1 MRSEAGGSGRLAHAI
16 ASLSRGLAGALAV
29 ALVLSG
35 LACSDLGPPAQAPDQ
50 HPAPAVRSTE
60 PSTVLRS
67 DVGFRSERLLEE
79 HYRKHGREVGAR
91 SEADYLR
98 MAQALRDRPAGGP
111 ILEEGRSDGVLCRF
125 DRSTGL
131 FLAYEPD
138 GVIKTCFKP
147 NDGES
152 YFHRQMNRGPSR

>member
-1 MRSEAGGSGRLAHAI
+1 VRREAGGSGVLAHAK
-16 ASLSRGLAGALAV
+16 AGLARSLTGLLAI
-29 ALVLSG
+29 ALVL
-35 LACSDLGPPAQAPDQ
+35 LALGCTDAWLPAQAPVQ
-50 HPAPAVRSTE
+50 RPAAQVRSTE
-60 PSTVLRS
+60 PFTVLRS

-79 HYRKHGREVGAR
+79 HYRKHGRELGAH
-91 SEADYLR
+91 SEAEYLR

-111 ILEEGRSDGVLCRF
+111 ILEEERSDGVLCRF

-152 YFHRQMNRGPSR
+152 YLHRQMNRGRGR